1 MYSKLLKLALHIERM
16 VLASAAPRDLFR
28 KDAVLQ
34 ARILVDFSHSIRF
47 PPSPCM

>member
-16 VLASAAPRDLFR
+16 VLASAEPRDLFR

-34 ARILVDFSHSIRF
+34 AIILVDFSHSIRF
-47 PPSPCM
+47 PPSLCM